1 MLSLIW
7 TSGPPGV
14 RWEAKPEHWALPLG
28 NLTSNQS
35 AGTAGLKLTPTGREQ
50 VSDRGHSLAEY
61 TGLEKSEQVCLS
73 FPACEV
79 WPRAYH
85 GPTSGQHLPPAL
97 HQSSGFG
104 HSPL

>member
-73 FPACEV
+73 FPACECG
-79 WPRAYH
+79 R
-85 GPTSGQHLPPAL
+85 GPTMVLPPGSTCHL
-97 HQSSGFG
+97 LCT
-104 HSPL
+104 SPLALGTAH